1 MVKSYIVIYNGNISE
16 FEKDLKENNIVNYII
31 LNAKIAGLYVN
42 DDFEEEIFRTI
53 NSIYDWTASIPMSSL
68 IDMDGNPEN
77 GDRPRVVSGVDYIDK
92 NPYISPSGKN
102 NIIVIIDS
110 GINYLHP
117 DFIKDDNTTRII
129 SIWDQT
135 SDKGEPP
142 EGLKFGS
149 EFTSEEINKYIKEN
163 DSSLTID
170 TIGSG
175 TMAAG
180 IAAGN
185 GRLNKAYMGIAKD
198 SELLVVKLREY
209 EGAYKEGKIS
219 YELSD
224 FLAAIKYASD
234 ISNKNDK
241 EMVVN
246 LTVGEKSKAVIV
258 TNFLDSFTYLM
269 RPGTIIVSGAGN
281 EGNTDIHYR
290 GKLQNE
296 KDISDIL
303 IQVGQQK
310 ILDITVSAIGPD
322 KISLAMIS
330 PSGELSYWLEYSPE
344 EVPYTGRFNIEGTDY
359 EMMYGYPW
367 LKSGTQEASIRLID
381 VKPGIW
387 TLRLRGEFII
397 TGDYDVFLPNKS
409 LIDKD
414 TRFINSNSFSTT
426 TLFATTEN
434 VITIGG
440 YNNRTDSLWIESSR
454 GTVNQNPIKPD
465 IVAPGVDIIGPYKN
479 DGYTKATGTGISSS
493 IVAGISAIIME
504 YVKTQ
509 SQYGRNLLFTEV
521 VKTYLMIGADK
532 QPIYTY
538 PNVDSGY
545 GVLNFQQTMQQIAK
559 KLR

>member
-1 MVKSYIVIYNGNISE
+1 MIRSYLVVYNGNTNE
-16 FEKDLKENNIVNYII
+16 LEKDLQQQNLDNYII
-31 LNAKIAGLYVN
+31 LNNKIASIYV
-42 DDFEEEIFRTI
+42 DDNFEEEIFKDI
-53 NSIYDWTASIPMSSL
+53 NSIYDWTLSIPMSSL
-68 IDMDGNPEN
+68 IDIDENPEN
-77 GDRPRVVSGVDYIDK
+77 GDRARSVSGVDYIDK

-102 NIIVIIDS
+102 TIIVIIDS

-117 DFIKDDNTTRII
+117 DFIRDDNTSRII
-129 SIWDQT
+129 SIWDQ
-135 SDKGEPP
+135 SSNKGKPP
-142 EGLKFGS
+142 KDLKFGS
-149 EFTSEEINKYIKEN
+149 EFKAEEINKYIKEN
-163 DSSLTID
+163 DSTLTED

-175 TMAAG
+175 TIAAG

-185 GRLNKAYMGIAKD
+185 GRLSKAYTGIAKD

-209 EGAYKEGKIS
+209 TGAYKEGKIS

-234 ISNKNDK
+234 VSAKYDK
-241 EMVVN
+241 EMVIN
-246 LTVGEKSKAVIV
+246 LTVGEKSKAVIL

-269 RPGTIIVSGAGN
+269 RPGTVIVSGSGN

-290 GKLQNE
+290 GKLQNT
-296 KDISDIL
+296 KDITDIL

-310 ILDITVSAIGPD
+310 ILDIIVSAVGPD
-322 KISLAMIS
+322 KISFSIIS
-330 PSGELSYWLEYSPE
+330 PSGELSYFLQYSPDE
-344 EVPYTGRFNIEGTDY
+344 ATYRGRFNIEGTNY
-359 EMMYGYPW
+359 EMVYGYPW

-387 TLRLRGEFII
+387 TLRLKGEFII
-397 TGDYDVFLPNKS
+397 SGDYDVFLPNKN

-434 VITIGG
+434 VITVGG

-479 DGYTKATGTGISSS
+479 NAYAKSTGTGISSS

-504 YVKTQ
+504 YLKSQ
-509 SQYGRNLLFTEV
+509 SKYGRNLLFTEV
-521 VKTYLMIGADK
+521 IKTYLMIGADK
-532 QPIYTY
+532 QPIYIY

-545 GVLNFQQTMQQIAK
+545 GVLNFQKTLEQIAK
-559 KLR
+559 KLK

>member
-1 MVKSYIVIYNGNISE
+1 MVKSYIVVYNGNISE
-16 FEKDLKENNIVNYII
+16 FEKDLKEHNIVNYII
-31 LNAKIAGLYVN
+31 LNNKIAALYVN

-53 NSIYDWTASIPMSSL
+53 NSIYDWTVSIPMSSL
-68 IDMDGNPEN
+68 IDMDGNPED

-135 SDKGEPP
+135 SDKGKPP